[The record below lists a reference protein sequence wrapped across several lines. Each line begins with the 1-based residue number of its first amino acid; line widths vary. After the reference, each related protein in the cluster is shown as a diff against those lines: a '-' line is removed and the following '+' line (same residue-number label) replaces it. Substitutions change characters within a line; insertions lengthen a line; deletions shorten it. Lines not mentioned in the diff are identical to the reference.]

1 MPEQLTI
8 VFDITGEFEETALLQ
23 LMTKAKEQEPK
34 GKYEKRIWS
43 INGLTVK
50 QYEKSLVVQGS
61 LNDYTKGL
69 LRGLKDIKGLA
80 LDEKNAAKL
89 GRVFPSN
96 HNAILCLE
104 CKSTSL
110 AIAGRIDGLDIAFT
124 AECGHKNTLKP
135 PLFMVN
141 SRILPDINILI
152 SKSLSRLVELGYFV
166 GFEVVV
172 PEFILDVVD
181 QFKGSGNKDAVS
193 SELDMLRALE
203 KMGKIRLN
211 NLAVLPVKIDPSLFK
226 EEDKMILE
234 LAQLTNSI
242 LLTSDQILKDRS
254 VMQERPTVYIPPE
267 VFGKIKMIQ
276 EVRNP

>member
-1 MPEQLTI
+1 
-8 VFDITGEFEETALLQ
+8 
-23 LMTKAKEQEPK
+23 
-34 GKYEKRIWS
+34 
-43 INGLTVK
+43 
-50 QYEKSLVVQGS
+50 
-61 LNDYTKGL
+61 
-69 LRGLKDIKGLA
+69 
-80 LDEKNAAKL
+80 
-89 GRVFPSN
+89 
-96 HNAILCLE
+96 
-104 CKSTSL
+104 
-110 AIAGRIDGLDIAFT
+110 
-124 AECGHKNTLKP
+124 
-135 PLFMVN
+135 
-141 SRILPDINILI
+141 
-152 SKSLSRLVELGYFV
+152 
-166 GFEVVV
+166 
-172 PEFILDVVD
+172 VVD